1 MDSAMLDDNKKKGSL
16 KRSLSRTIQSAIH
29 KIWKINKWYPLRSS
43 TNVVCLLLQKSFLYT
58 ERERRK
64 KCVHEFDYRM
74 MHLHLDRKHCR
85 QSLMHDV
92 AHWFFALTIYIHT
105 HTLKDNVYST
115 LVMCAH
121 GIKPFWIGYKMNVY
135 HTHEMIALRCD

>member
-58 ERERRK
+58 ERENGGKSVSMSLIIGWCICIWIGNIVVSRL
-64 KCVHEFDYRM
+64 CM
-74 MHLHLDRKHCR
+74 MWHIDFSRS
-85 QSLMHDV
+85 Q
-92 AHWFFALTIYIHT
+92 FIHT
-105 HTLKDNVYST
+105 HTSKDNVYSA